1 MWLEAHAGLDRSRLK
16 HYQNWCA
23 DSDAFEKSE
32 ARGFFFNFL
41 SGSVFE
47 GLSGERER
55 EKLCSTT
62 LWPTV
67 RSSDRFRFTGP
78 NYFPVSEDMIM
89 RRWALCALL
98 LIIIA
103 PAFAQVQTVGDVSF
117 AVPDGWTYQGS
128 TDGGLMLLK
137 QGTNFWIITIYA
149 QRPASGDQN
158 ADFKSTWQAV
168 VSSVPRFSKSRP
180 GYDPY
185 DIKNLGYPGKFYGGN
200 SDDRQMNVLL
210 YTLETGKTVIPV
222 VVLTPGSLA
231 VNPLQHIVDAVVGSV
246 RVAPLKAS
254 PIRNTVSLADLVGE
268 WHLGAAFGKMF
279 YDRYTG
285 AYAGSSNTFY
295 SSRFQVAG
303 NGTFT
308 YEMGGVWNNRPVQD
322 KDAGTVE
329 LGGDFIIFKGRK
341 FERKYH
347 FINFQTAIDG
357 STVMTVLPG
366 QEDPAKANVT
376 SLQEQLVR
384 DAKK

>member
-1 MWLEAHAGLDRSRLK
+1 
-16 HYQNWCA
+16 
-23 DSDAFEKSE
+23 
-32 ARGFFFNFL
+32 
-41 SGSVFE
+41 
-47 GLSGERER
+47 
-55 EKLCSTT
+55 
-62 LWPTV
+62 
-67 RSSDRFRFTGP
+67 
-78 NYFPVSEDMIM
+78 M
-89 RRWALCALL
+89 RHWALAVLL
-98 LIIIA
+98 LIIVLAA

-117 AVPDGWTYQGS
+117 AVPEGWSYQASNDG
-128 TDGGLMLLK
+128 GGLMLLK
-137 QGTNFWIITIYA
+137 QGTNFWIITIYP
-149 QRPASGDQN
+149 QRPASGNQN
-158 ADFKSTWQAV
+158 ADFKTAWQAV
-168 VSSVPRFSKSRP
+168 VSSVPQFRKSLP

-185 DIKNLGYPGKFYGGN
+185 DISKKSLGYPGKSYGGN
-200 SDDRQMNVLL
+200 SDDGKMQILL

-222 VVLTPGSLA
+222 VVLTPSRQVLDA
-231 VNPLQHIVDAVVGSV
+231 QQHIVDAVVGSV

-268 WHLGAAFGKMF
+268 WHMGSVFGKMF

-295 SSRFQVAG
+295 SARYQVSG
-303 NGTFT
+303 NGAFT

-329 LGGDFIIFKGRK
+329 LGGDLIIFKGRK

-347 FINFQTAIDG
+347 FINFQMAIDG